1 MAFREGGVVDTL
13 LQHRPLVN
21 YINRVA
27 MLSRLLTMDLIF
39 IFISYF
45 IFIFLFF
52 SFSIFR
58 TTRVRGYQSRCH
70 ISHNLMAQSQNWSQD
85 IREGSRRFWNKVI
98 SYSMDNTCWPH
109 VILTVIQG
117 RVHSSQHGP
126 WVLVYK
132 VDYSV
137 LGTLSS
143 SLVLLNTR
151 VVS

>member
-1 MAFREGGVVDTL
+1 MISHNMTQYHTEGYSVKIADD
-13 LQHRPLVN
+13 
-21 YINRVA
+21 
-27 MLSRLLTMDLIF
+27 RLNFYFHFL
-39 IFISYF
+39 SYF
-45 IFIFLFF
+45 SFSFLFF

-58 TTRVRGYQSRCH
+58 TTWVRGYQSHCH
-70 ISHNLMAQSQNWSQD
+70 ISHNLMAQSQDWSQN
-85 IREGSRRFWNKVI
+85 IREGSRRFWNKVT

-109 VILTVIQG
+109 VILMVIQG
-117 RVHSSQHGP
+117 RVHSSQHRP

-151 VVS
+151 VVLLLNPLSFRS

>member
-1 MAFREGGVVDTL
+1 MAFRAGGVVDTL

-52 SFSIFR
+52 FYFQNNSGQGLSV
-58 TTRVRGYQSRCH
+58 TL
-70 ISHNLMAQSQNWSQD
+70 SHQSQD

>member
-1 MAFREGGVVDTL
+1 ML
-13 LQHRPLVN
+13 CIYLQNVCKKYALVN
-21 YINRVA
+21 SLLV
-27 MLSRLLTMDLIF
+27 SRSLTIDLIF

-45 IFIFLFF
+45 IFIFILFY
-52 SFSIFR
+52 FSIFR
-58 TTRVRGYQSRCH
+58 TTWVRGYQSRCH
-70 ISHNLMAQSQNWSQD
+70 ISHNLMAQSQDWSQD
-85 IREGSRRFWNKVI
+85 IREGSRRFWNKVM

-109 VILTVIQG
+109 VILMVIQG
-117 RVHSSQHGP
+117 RVHSSQYGP

-137 LGTLSS
+137 LGTLLS